1 MLVSGQHIVIEGEC
15 IMINRMHLLVLTIGL
30 SGLLAVTPSLADE
43 AVDEIDNVN
52 TKNCIRVRSLR
63 STKIVDDLN
72 IIFYMIGSDTYHNI
86 LPRQCHGLKRE
97 GRFSYKTSTGSLC
110 KQDTIRLLYQAGS
123 GLQEGNACRLGLFH
137 PISKEDAA
145 ALIDGP
151 IEPPQAKPVPLPE
164 PEEIGAD
171 SEASGDEQQT

>member
-1 MLVSGQHIVIEGEC
+1 MLVSSQHIVIEGEC

-43 AVDEIDNVN
+43 AVDEIDNVKA
-52 TKNCIRVRSLR
+52 KNCIRVRSLR

-97 GRFSYKTSTGSLC
+97 GRFSYKSSTGSLC
-110 KQDTIRLLYQAGS
+110 SQDTIRLLYQAGS
-123 GLQEGNACRLGLFH
+123 GLQEGNACRLGKFH

-145 ALIDGP
+145 ALLEKQD
-151 IEPPQAKPVPLPE
+151 EPLEAKPIPLPE
-164 PEEIGAD
+164 PEEIGKD
-171 SEASGDEQQT
+171 SDESGEQQQT

>member
-52 TKNCIRVRSLR
+52 AKNCIRVRSLR

-97 GRFSYKTSTGSLC
+97 GRFSYKSSTGS
-110 KQDTIRLLYQAGS
+110 TIRLLYQAGS

>member
-1 MLVSGQHIVIEGEC
+1 
-15 IMINRMHLLVLTIGL
+15 
-30 SGLLAVTPSLADE
+30 
-43 AVDEIDNVN
+43 
-52 TKNCIRVRSLR
+52 
-63 STKIVDDLN
+63 VDDLN

-110 KQDTIRLLYQAGS
+110 KQDTIRLL
-123 GLQEGNACRLGLFH
+123 LFH

>member
-15 IMINRMHLLVLTIGL
+15 IMINRMRLLVLTIGL
-30 SGLLAVTPSLADE
+30 SGLLAVTPALADE
-43 AVDEIDNVN
+43 VVDDIDDVN
-52 TKNCIRVRSLR
+52 AKSCIRVRSLR

-72 IIFYMIGSDTYHNI
+72 IIFYMVGSTTYHNI

-123 GLQEGNACRLGLFH
+123 RLQEGNACRLGLFH

-145 ALIDGP
+145 ALLDNTF
-151 IEPPQAKPVPLPE
+151 EPPQAEPVPLPE
-164 PEEIGAD
+164 PEEIGAE
-171 SEASGDEQQT
+171 SEESRDEQQT